1 MENGDSRGGRSSGSS
16 GSSNSNS
23 NNTGS
28 QAPLTSK
35 GAFDSHLYGET
46 PVHQYLSEIPAE
58 DEQPTPLGAAFG
70 EDPHQARGG
79 GVDSVSRLVESERRA
94 MLASS
99 GGDAGDAAALLERR
113 AIAAREDMYRRQR
126 FQRALSPERQDPFAA
141 DGGRRADVS
150 ARSYADVMVEQQLDR
165 EKQAA
170 VKQIRKLQEDAAI
183 AQQLLQQ
190 RQQEEAAGGAAAG
203 KRGRWDGDR
212 QLTEAERMSLQQQ
225 QQQQGAEGAAAAA
238 ASLASRWDTPLQAG
252 GQAPGWGDTPVAVAG
267 EAAAETAEQKPK
279 KRSRWDATPAQ
290 GGTGQVRMHAC
301 THCMHTPIHP
311 NPLLFPIS
319 QLLCPLLHLFSPL
332 NKAQSHE
339 SCSSLLQVACMH
351 ACMLAACVHVSCMH
365 VCVHACM
372 HACTHSCS
380 SPPCLQQN
388 PRYVNLFPLLVFL
401 LFRRRQLLG
410 NGERRHWWR
419 E

>member
-1 MENGDSRGGRSSGSS
+1 MENGDSRGRSSSGSGS
-16 GSSNSNS
+16 GSSNSNSNS

-58 DEQPTPLGAAFG
+58 DEQPTPLGGVFG
-70 EDPHQARGG
+70 EDQNQTRGG
-79 GVDSVSRLVESERRA
+79 GVESVTRLVENERRA

-99 GGDAGDAAALLERR
+99 GMDAGDAAALLEKR
-113 AIAAREDMYRRQR
+113 AIAAREDLYRRQR

-183 AQQLLQQ
+183 AQQLMQQ
-190 RQQEEAAGGAAAG
+190 RQQDEAAGGAAAG
-203 KRGRWDGDR
+203 KRPRWDGDR
-212 QLTEAERMSLQQQ
+212 QLTEAERLTLQQQ
-225 QQQQGAEGAAAAA
+225 QQQQQGTEGAAAAA

-252 GQAPGWGDTPVAVAG
+252 GQAPGWGDTPIAAAG
-267 EAAAETAEQKPK
+267 ETAGETAEQKPK

-290 GGTGQVRMHAC
+290 GGTGQVCRLC
-301 THCMHTPIHP
+301 GTYL
-311 NPLLFPIS
+311 LLFIY
-319 QLLCPLLHLFSPL
+319 FI
-332 NKAQSHE
+332 
-339 SCSSLLQVACMH
+339 
-351 ACMLAACVHVSCMH
+351 
-365 VCVHACM
+365 
-372 HACTHSCS
+372 
-380 SPPCLQQN
+380 
-388 PRYVNLFPLLVFL
+388 LVFL
-401 LFRRRQLLG
+401 YFIYASTRI
-410 NGERRHWWR
+410 
-419 E
+419 